1 MKKYIII
8 SALLIGLLPIALAQ
22 SETTSFGPAKGDFSG
37 AVLFGRGS
45 FLVTGLDVP
54 SAPGN
59 NTNWTVS
66 GSAPYLNAVE
76 AGTNDLSNML
86 GVEGKYYLSNK
97 LALKI
102 SGGAIYRGTPSR
114 ANLPGIIDPAS
125 PNAAWIPFY
134 NAVIQDERLDVN
146 LNLGAD
152 YIFPSKKFDRIF
164 PFVGFNIPLMYG
176 RRSVFDPTI
185 TFDSDGSFVITD
197 VGVRH
202 AEIIGFGLQST
213 AGIDY
218 YLAKGLFM
226 GFEFKPIS
234 YIYAYNRKI
243 PAPGLEVLEAD
254 THTWSFFSQIYFKL
268 GFNF

>member
-8 SALLIGLLPIALAQ
+8 SALLFCLLPSVLAQ
-22 SETTSFGPAKGDFSG
+22 EETAAFGATKGDFSG

-54 SAPGN
+54 SAPYN
-59 NTNWTVS
+59 NTGWSVS

-76 AGTNDLSNML
+76 AGYNDVSNML

-97 LALKI
+97 FALKI

-114 ANLPGIIDPAS
+114 GNLPSVIDPSA
-125 PNAAWIPFY
+125 PNSVWIPYY
-134 NAVIQDERLDVN
+134 NAVIQDQRIDAN

-152 YIFPSKKFDRIF
+152 FIFPSKKYDRIF

-185 TFDSDGSFVITD
+185 TVNSDGSFVIAD

-226 GFEFKPIS
+226 GFEFKPVS
-234 YIYAYNRKI
+234 YVYAYNRKL

-254 THTWSFFSQIYFKL
+254 THTWSLFSQIYFKI

>member
-1 MKKYIII
+1 MKKYIFI
-8 SALLIGLLPIALAQ
+8 SALLICLLPNVLAQ
-22 SETTSFGPAKGDFSG
+22 EQTASFGPVKGVFSG

-45 FLVTGLDVP
+45 YLVTGLDVP
-54 SAPGN
+54 SAPYN
-59 NTNWTVS
+59 YTNWTVS
-66 GSAPYLNAVE
+66 GSAPYLNSVE
-76 AGTNDLSNML
+76 AGYNDVSNML
-86 GVEGKYYLSNK
+86 GVEGRYFLSNK

-114 ANLPGIIDPAS
+114 INLPGVIDPNA
-125 PNAAWIPFY
+125 PNSAWIPAY
-134 NAVIQDERLDVN
+134 NAVMQDVRIDANLD
-146 LNLGAD
+146 LGAD
-152 YIFPSKKFDRIF
+152 FIFPSKKFDKVF
-164 PFVGFNIPLMYG
+164 PYVGVNVPLMYG
-176 RRSVFDPTI
+176 RRSQLDPTI
-185 TFDSDGSFVITD
+185 TYNTDGSFVIAD

-218 YLAKGLFM
+218 YLAKGFFM

-234 YIYAYNRKI
+234 YVYAYNRKI
-243 PAPGLEVLEAD
+243 PAPGLEVLQAD